1 MPGQGCKSCG
11 QVFWG
16 DGPYFDGLPKPQ
28 WAVNPGATR
37 WGLMGMVDPPPQLWG
52 GVSRDSMGLLGI
64 PPFAEGSNLT
74 LLGYSIQG

>member
-37 WGLMGMVDPPPQLWG
+37 WGPMWG
-52 GVSRDSMGLLGI
+52 GGPTSSALGGGCPGTLWDYWESPLLLRGQ
-64 PPFAEGSNLT
+64 T
-74 LLGYSIQG
+74 

>member
-37 WGLMGMVDPPPQLWG
+37 WRPMGMVDPPPQLWG
-52 GVSRDSMGLLGI
+52 GCPGTLWVYWESPLLLRGQ
-64 PPFAEGSNLT
+64 T
-74 LLGYSIQG
+74 

>member
-37 WGLMGMVDPPPQLWG
+37 WGLMGMVDPPPQLWRG
-52 GVSRDSMGLLGI
+52 CPGTLWVYWESPLLLRGQ
-64 PPFAEGSNLT
+64 T
-74 LLGYSIQG
+74 